1 MELIAEQLKYM
12 NDALTVI
19 AVVMVLMLV
28 FKQMH

>member
-1 MELIAEQLKYM
+1 MEQIVELLKHM
-12 NDALTVI
+12 SEAMTVI

>member
-1 MELIAEQLKYM
+1 MEQIAEQLKYM
-12 NDALTVI
+12 NDVLSVI

>member
-1 MELIAEQLKYM
+1 MEQIAEQLKYM
-12 NDALTVI
+12 NDVLTVI